1 MPIKVRQNGS
11 WVTVADKGQKG
22 EKGLKGDY
30 GEIGGQGDKAG
41 LRYKFSTSTT
51 MEDPGGGIFRY
62 NNGTLVNIS
71 KIAIDATTSEGTD
84 LSNYIGTWED
94 STNDTI
100 KGHIIVQSNVNS
112 DDTYT
117 IFEVTGLTDY
127 TGWLEISVQNA
138 AGNIPDDNEECV
150 INFSRAGNKG
160 EKGEKGQK
168 GDKGDKG
175 LKGDFQKG

>member
-1 MPIKVRQNGS
+1 MPIKVRQDGS

-22 EKGLKGDY
+22 EKGFKGDY
-30 GEIGGQGDKAG
+30 GDNGIQGDKAG

-51 MEDPGGGIFRY
+51 MEDPGGSENDGIFRY

-84 LSNYIGTWED
+84 LSNYIGTWDD

-127 TGWLEISVQNA
+127 TDWLEISVQNA
-138 AGNIPDDNEECV
+138 AGNIPSNDE
-150 INFSRAGNKG
+150 
-160 EKGEKGQK
+160 
-168 GDKGDKG
+168 
-175 LKGDFQKG
+175 